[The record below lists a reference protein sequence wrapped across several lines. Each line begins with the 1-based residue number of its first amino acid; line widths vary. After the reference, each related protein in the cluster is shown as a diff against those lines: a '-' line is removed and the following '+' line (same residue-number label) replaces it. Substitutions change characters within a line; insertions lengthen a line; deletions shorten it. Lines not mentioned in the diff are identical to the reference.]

1 MNDFVF
7 DPANEE
13 GDNFDLVPSGE
24 YVAEIIDAA
33 IKVPQSGDGHML
45 KLTFKIAEGEF
56 EGRQIWWQL
65 CYQHSKAQT
74 QSIARRAIKG
84 ICDALDIHEQISDP
98 EVFKLKPVR
107 IRIGVKV
114 NKSGQYDDRNKIIR
128 VKPLRDGE
136 AEEVKAPYAV

>member
-56 EGRQIWWQL
+56 ESRQIWWQL
-65 CYQHSKAQT
+65 C
-74 QSIARRAIKG
+74 
-84 ICDALDIHEQISDP
+84 
-98 EVFKLKPVR
+98 
-107 IRIGVKV
+107 
-114 NKSGQYDDRNKIIR
+114 
-128 VKPLRDGE
+128 
-136 AEEVKAPYAV
+136 